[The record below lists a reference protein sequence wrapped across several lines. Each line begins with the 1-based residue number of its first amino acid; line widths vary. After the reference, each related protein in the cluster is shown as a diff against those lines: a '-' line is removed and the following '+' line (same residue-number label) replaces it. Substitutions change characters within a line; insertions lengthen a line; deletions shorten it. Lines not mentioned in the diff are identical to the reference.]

1 MYEGFYGFSER
12 PFSKTPDPRFLY
24 LSPVHREALARLL
37 YAVEERDLV
46 LLTGEIGCGKTTLSR
61 ALMDELGDGY
71 RGILFINPR
80 LNPMEFLRALA
91 LRLGIRQPAQFK
103 TDLLEQLGAA
113 LYRLY
118 REGKCPVL
126 VIDEAQ
132 LVPHKETFDE
142 IRLLT
147 NFQLDDRN
155 LMSIVLMG
163 QPELRKRLAHRAYEP
178 LRQRI
183 GMQYDLKPLSLE
195 QTADYL
201 DFRLK
206 IAGGKEGLF
215 RPGAVELIFG
225 YAGGIPRKI
234 NHVASLSLLEGFG
247 RGVREIGPEIVEAV
261 TVELDFVPGQNADAF
276 GLTATNGNH

>member
-1 MYEGFYGFSER
+1 MYEDFYGLSER

-24 LSPVHREALARLL
+24 FSRIHREALTRLI

-61 ALMDELGDGY
+61 ALMDELDDRY
-71 RGILFINPR
+71 RILLIINPR
-80 LNPMEFLRALA
+80 LTPMEFLRALA
-91 LRLGIRQPAQFK
+91 TRLGFAEPGRMK
-103 TDLLEQLGAA
+103 TDLLEQIGGE

-118 REGKCPVL
+118 EEGICPVL
-126 VIDEAQ
+126 IIDEAQ

-155 LMSIVLMG
+155 LLSVVLVG

-183 GMQYDLKPLSLE
+183 GMQCDLRPLDLAE
-195 QTADYL
+195 TAEYL
-201 DFRLK
+201 DFRLQV
-206 IAGGKEGLF
+206 AGGTSGLF
-215 RPGAVELIFG
+215 LAPAVERIFQ
-225 YAGGIPRKI
+225 YSAGIPRKI
-234 NHVASLSLLEGFG
+234 NHAAALALLEGFG
-247 RGVREIGPEIVEAV
+247 REVRRIDAAV
-261 TVELDFVPGQNADAF
+261 LDAVMGELEM
-276 GLTATNGNH
+276 TA

>member
-1 MYEGFYGFSER
+1 MYEDFFGLSER

-24 LSPVHREALARLL
+24 FSRIHREALARLI

-61 ALMDELGDGY
+61 ALMDELDERY
-71 RGILFINPR
+71 RIILIINPR
-80 LNPMEFLRALA
+80 LTPMEFLRALA
-91 LRLGIRQPAQFK
+91 MRLGVAEPSRLKI
-103 TDLLEQLGAA
+103 DLLEQIGGE

-118 REGKCPVL
+118 EEGVCPVL
-126 VIDEAQ
+126 IVDEAQ

-155 LMSIVLMG
+155 LLSVVLVG

-183 GMQYDLKPLSLE
+183 GMQCDLKPLDLAE
-195 QTADYL
+195 TAEYL
-201 DFRLK
+201 DCRLQV
-206 IAGGKEGLF
+206 AGGTAGLF
-215 RPGAVELIFG
+215 LPLAVERI
-225 YAGGIPRKI
+225 YRYSGGIPRKI
-234 NHVASLSLLEGFG
+234 NHAAALALLEGFG
-247 RGVREIGPEIVEAV
+247 REVHRIDAAILDAV
-261 TVELDFVPGQNADAF
+261 MSELD
-276 GLTATNGNH
+276 LTA

>member
-1 MYEGFYGFSER
+1 MYKRFYGFSER

-24 LSPVHREALARLL
+24 RSPIHAEALARLL

-61 ALMDELGDGY
+61 ALMDELDETY
-71 RGILFINPR
+71 RVILFINPR
-80 LNPMEFLRALA
+80 LTPMEFLRALA
-91 LRLGIRQPAQFK
+91 LRLGIAAPATFK
-103 TDLLEQLGAA
+103 TDLLEQLGSA
-113 LYRLY
+113 LYALY
-118 REGKCPVL
+118 QEGKCPVL

-132 LVPHKETFDE
+132 LVPHRETFDE

-147 NFQLDDRN
+147 NFQLDDSN

-183 GMQYDLKPLSLE
+183 GMQYDLKPLNLS

-201 DFRLK
+201 DFRLQ
-206 IAGGKEGLF
+206 IAGGEEGLF
-215 RPGAVELIFG
+215 LPDAVERIFRFS
-225 YAGGIPRKI
+225 GGIPRKI

-247 RGVREIGPEIVEAV
+247 REARRIGREIVEAV
-261 TVELDFVPGQNADAF
+261 TVELEMGREGSF
-276 GLTATNGNH
+276 